1 LISNFLG
8 QKEYRIQDYVDQVKL
23 IYFASLEKY
32 NNFSKIGITGQMAC
46 SLLIDSDNNPAS
58 PVFSWQDFRSESKSE
73 KLGKSWYE
81 ELKLMIIEKEDGL
94 RPGSPVCTLNSYLS
108 DINYE
113 HKRKLSYVSL
123 LNFLAYI
130 ISDDT
135 YFLKNIHVSEAH
147 STGVYSLK
155 KAKWLAIDSPTSNL
169 NFPTVTDEVD
179 FIEIAKTNTK
189 IYMPI
194 GDQQSSLLGSNITKT
209 DVIIHMATG
218 GQVARISQNE
228 IEEENGY
235 RIQTRPWLFKNL
247 TIKTL
252 THLPAGRA
260 INTFSSEI
268 DHRYNLENSIT
279 KLGSYKLDV
288 KLAKNNIFASGQKGK
303 LISDDWF
310 DSHSYELTIRIFLSS
325 LAKIYIDSL
334 NKLKDRTLSTLV
346 FSGGSI
352 TKLPNLMY
360 LLERESGFNA
370 KRVIEARDSSIDGL
384 RKLLSM

>member
-1 LISNFLG
+1 MI
-8 QKEYRIQDYVDQVKL
+8 KDYVNQVKL
-23 IYFASLEKY
+23 IYFSSLEKY
-32 NNFSKIGITGQMAC
+32 TNFSKIGITGQMAC

-58 PVFSWQDFRSESKSE
+58 PVFSWQDFRSDSKSE
-73 KLGKSWYE
+73 KLRKSWYE
-81 ELKLMIIEKEDGL
+81 ELNLMITEKEDGL

-113 HKRKLSYVSL
+113 HKGKLSYVSL

-135 YFLKNIHVSEAH
+135 YFLTNSHVSEAH
-147 STGVYSLK
+147 STGVYYLK

-169 NFPTVTDEVD
+169 NFPIVKDEVD
-179 FIEIAKTNTK
+179 FIEIAKTKTK

-194 GDQQSSLLGSNITKT
+194 GDQQSSLLGSGITKT
-209 DVIIHMATG
+209 DLIIHMATG
-218 GQVARISQNE
+218 GQVARISQSE

-235 RIQTRPWLFKNL
+235 GIQTRPWLFQNL

-268 DHRYNLENSIT
+268 DHRYKLKNSIS
-279 KLGSYKLDV
+279 KLGSYELDV

-310 DSHSYELTIRIFLSS
+310 DSYSYELTIRIFLSS
-325 LAKIYIDSL
+325 LAKVYIDSVT
-334 NKLKDRTLSTLV
+334 KLKDRTLSTLV

-360 LLERESGFNA
+360 LLERESGIHA
-370 KRVIEARDSSIDGL
+370 SRVIEARDSSIDGL